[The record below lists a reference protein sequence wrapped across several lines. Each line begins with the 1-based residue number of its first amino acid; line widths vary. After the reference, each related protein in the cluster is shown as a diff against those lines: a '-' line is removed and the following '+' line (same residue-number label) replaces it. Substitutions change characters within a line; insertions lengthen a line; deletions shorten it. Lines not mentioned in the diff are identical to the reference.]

1 MKKIWASGVVKRV
14 ADGSYKRSA
23 ACKNFLEAGAVLCAW
38 EADPARKEKAGEQWL
53 VLKPGQW
60 NRHVRYGWRYDPC
73 ELDPS
78 RSTAPRTDPVITDRS
93 DEDYEHDYLADEEVC
108 EMGARSQ
115 VAWQTWSSEA
125 RRVNACNILD
135 IQVKFSLLCGWY

>member
-23 ACKNFLEAGAVLCAW
+23 ACKNFLEAGAVLWAW

-108 EMGARSQ
+108 EMERARM
-115 VAWQTWSSEA
+115 AEME
-125 RRVNACNILD
+125 L
-135 IQVKFSLLCGWY
+135 